1 MSFVSIVG
9 IGLSVAICMITK
21 CIVALNLEVNK
32 FDEDGKKI
40 VLKPANWNVIIYSI
54 ILGLI
59 NLFFVAAG
67 IFTLWNTSIFGISI
81 NL

>member
-1 MSFVSIVG
+1 MSFLGIVG
-9 IGLSVAICMITK
+9 IGLLITICSMTK
-21 CIVALNLEVNK
+21 CIIDGSLEIK
-32 FDEDGKKI
+32 RFDEDGKKI
-40 VLKPANWNVIIYSI
+40 VIKPANWNVIIFSVI
-54 ILGLI
+54 WGLL